1 MKSGTDGAP
10 SNVGWAMFF
19 NSRIV
24 QAYECCNAATVGVTA
39 WADDVCRLYA
49 GRNKNNRRCGAQINS
64 ATHSFSQLFF

>member
-24 QAYECCNAATVGVTA
+24 QAYECCNAATVGVTT
-39 WADDVCRLYA
+39 WADDVCRLYT
-49 GRNKNNRRCGAQINS
+49 GRNKITEKAKHRL
-64 ATHSFSQLFF
+64 TQLRTA